1 MEASPPFD
9 PTADSPTLENDP
21 ALGLERRAKFEILF
35 AILLGM
41 FLAAL
46 DQTIVGPVLPRIV
59 TELKGADYYTWVVTA
74 YLLTSTVSIPVY
86 SKLSDVFGRK
96 PMLLAGIGLFLVGS
110 ALSGLSQTMWQLIAF
125 RGLQGLGAGALF
137 PISLAVIGDLFTPA
151 ERAKYQG
158 LFGAVFGIAS
168 LVGPFAGG
176 MLTDNLSWRW
186 IFYVNLPLGL
196 VSLYLIWRLL
206 PTVRQTGARFNLDTA
221 GVVTMA
227 LTIVPILIA
236 LTLAQ
241 NGDWAAPGVIAGFAI
256 GLVSLL
262 AFLVAETRAE
272 DPVIPLSLF
281 RNRTFAVSGAATF
294 LSSFAFGVL
303 IIFLPLW
310 FQVVQGA
317 SSTASGYDLLPFLLG
332 LIVSSVVSG
341 LIVSRT
347 GRYKLLMI
355 GGALVLAVGLAFFT
369 NLRAD
374 TPTPVVWAWMIVA
387 GIGVGPTMTVFT
399 VIVQNAVP
407 FKVMGT
413 ATGDLTLIRQIGT
426 SVGLSISFTVFRNS
440 LSWDLLR
447 TQVIAAGAPASAM
460 AATPPSGF
468 DMGLLTSVGGGS
480 SGGFGQFV
488 SQVPAQFQLAVVD
501 GFHQAFSIALANSMW
516 IVVGAGVLSLGA
528 ALLLKELSLK
538 TTSGAQ
544 DAEAH
549 LNRIAAETVEP

>member
-1 MEASPPFD
+1 MPGPSH
-9 PTADSPTLENDP
+9 P
-21 ALGLERRAKFEILF
+21 AIEVNARARFKILGAVLV
-35 AILLGM
+35 GM
-41 FLAAL
+41 FLGAL
-46 DQTIVGPVLPRIV
+46 DQTIVGPVLPHIS
-59 TELKGADYYTWVVTA
+59 TELKGADYYTWIVTA
-74 YLLTSTVSIPVY
+74 YLLTSTVSIPIY
-86 SKLSDVFGRK
+86 SKLSDIFGRK

-168 LVGPFAGG
+168 LVGPFVGG

-196 VSLYLIWRLL
+196 VSLYLIWHLL
-206 PTVRQTGARFNLDTA
+206 PTVRQTGTRFNLDTA
-221 GVVTMA
+221 GVVTMT

-236 LTLAQ
+236 LTLAED
-241 NGDWAAPGVIAGFAI
+241 GDWAAPGVIACFAI

-262 AFLVAETRAE
+262 AFLVTETRAE

-303 IIFLPLW
+303 IILLPLW

-317 SSTASGYDLLPFLLG
+317 SATASGYDLLPFLLG
-332 LIVSSVVSG
+332 LIVCSVVSG
-341 LIVSRT
+341 IVVSRT
-347 GRYKLLMI
+347 GRFKLLTI
-355 GGALVLAVGLAFFT
+355 GGAVVLAVGLALFT

-374 TPTPVVWAWMIVA
+374 TPTPVLWAWMIVA
-387 GIGVGPTMTVFT
+387 GLGVGPTMTVFT

-407 FKVMGT
+407 FEFMGT
-413 ATGDLTLIRQIGT
+413 ATGDLTLMRQIGT
-426 SVGLSISFTVFRNS
+426 SVGLSIIFTVFRNN

-488 SQVPAQFQLAVVD
+488 SQVPAQFQLAMVD

-516 IVVGAGVLSLGA
+516 IVVGVSVLSLGA
-528 ALLLKELSLK
+528 ALLLKELPLK

-549 LNRIAAETVEP
+549 LNRIAAEALEP

>member
-1 MEASPPFD
+1 MPGPSH
-9 PTADSPTLENDP
+9 P
-21 ALGLERRAKFEILF
+21 AIEVNARARFEILG
-35 AILLGM
+35 AVLVGM
-41 FLAAL
+41 FLGAL
-46 DQTIVGPVLPRIV
+46 DQTIVGPVLPHIS
-59 TELKGADYYTWVVTA
+59 TELKGADYYTWIVTA
-74 YLLTSTVSIPVY
+74 YLLTSTVSIPIY
-86 SKLSDVFGRK
+86 SKLSDIFGRK

-168 LVGPFAGG
+168 LVGPFVGG

-196 VSLYLIWRLL
+196 VSLYLIWHLL
-206 PTVRQTGARFNLDTA
+206 PTVRQTGTRFNLDTA
-221 GVVTMA
+221 GVVTMT

-236 LTLAQ
+236 LTLAED
-241 NGDWAAPGVIAGFAI
+241 GDWAAPGVIACFAI

-262 AFLVAETRAE
+262 AFLVTETRAE

-303 IIFLPLW
+303 IILLPLW

-317 SSTASGYDLLPFLLG
+317 SATASGYDLLPFLLG
-332 LIVSSVVSG
+332 LIVCSVVSG
-341 LIVSRT
+341 IVVSRT
-347 GRYKLLMI
+347 GRYKLLTI
-355 GGALVLAVGLAFFT
+355 GGAVVLAVGLALFT

-374 TPTPVVWAWMIVA
+374 TPTPVLWAWMIVA
-387 GIGVGPTMTVFT
+387 GLGVGPTMTVFT

-407 FKVMGT
+407 FKFMGT
-413 ATGDLTLIRQIGT
+413 ATGDLTLMRQIGT
-426 SVGLSISFTVFRNS
+426 SVGLSIIFTVFRNN

-488 SQVPAQFQLAVVD
+488 SQVPAQFQLAMVD

-516 IVVGAGVLSLGA
+516 IVVGVSVLSLGT
-528 ALLLKELSLK
+528 ALLLKELPLK

-549 LNRIAAETVEP
+549 LNRIAAEALEP

>member
-1 MEASPPFD
+1 MSEESVARPGSPG
-9 PTADSPTLENDP
+9 P
-21 ALGLERRAKFEILF
+21 AHPAIEVSTRAKFEILG
-35 AILLGM
+35 AVLLGM
-41 FLAAL
+41 FLGAL
-46 DQTIVGPVLPRIV
+46 DQTIVGPVLPHIA
-59 TELKGADYYTWVVTA
+59 TDLKGADYYTWVVTA

-137 PISLAVIGDLFTPA
+137 PISLAIIGDLFTPA

-158 LFGAVFGIAS
+158 LFGAVFGVAS

-176 MLTDNLSWRW
+176 MLTDNLSWNW

-196 VSLYLIWRLL
+196 VSLYLIWHLL

-241 NGDWAAPGVIAGFAI
+241 DGDWAAPGVVAGFAI

-262 AFLVAETRAE
+262 AFLFAETRAE
-272 DPVIPLSLF
+272 DPVIPLGLF

-294 LSSFAFGVL
+294 FSSFAFGVL
-303 IIFLPLW
+303 IILLPLW

-317 SSTASGYDLLPFLLG
+317 SSTASGYALMPFLLG
-332 LIVSSVVSG
+332 LIVSSVVTG
-341 LIVSRT
+341 IIVSRT
-347 GRYKLLMI
+347 GRYKLLTI
-355 GGALVLAVGLAFFT
+355 GGAVVLAVGLVFFT

-374 TPTPVVWAWMIVA
+374 TPTPVLWAWMLVA
-387 GIGVGPTMTVFT
+387 GVGVGPTMTVFT

-407 FKVMGT
+407 FKFMGT
-413 ATGDLTLIRQIGT
+413 ATGDLTLMRQIGT
-426 SVGLSISFTVFRNS
+426 SVGLSIAFTVFRNN

-447 TQVIAAGAPASAM
+447 TQVIAAGAPGSVM
-460 AATPPSGF
+460 PATPPPGF
-468 DMGLLTSVGGGS
+468 DMGSLTSVGGGS

-488 SQVPAQFQLAVVD
+488 SQIPAQFQLALVD

-528 ALLLKELSLK
+528 SLLLKELPLK

-549 LNRIAAETVEP
+549 LNRIAAEAVEP

>member
-1 MEASPPFD
+1 MPGPSH
-9 PTADSPTLENDP
+9 P
-21 ALGLERRAKFEILF
+21 AIEVNARARFEILG
-35 AILLGM
+35 AVLVGM
-41 FLAAL
+41 FLGAL
-46 DQTIVGPVLPRIV
+46 DQTIVGPVLPHIS
-59 TELKGADYYTWVVTA
+59 TELKGADYYTWIVTA
-74 YLLTSTVSIPVY
+74 YLLTSTVSIPIY
-86 SKLSDVFGRK
+86 SKLSDIFGRK

-168 LVGPFAGG
+168 LVGPFVGG

-196 VSLYLIWRLL
+196 VSLYLIWHLL
-206 PTVRQTGARFNLDTA
+206 PTVRQTGTRFNLDTA
-221 GVVTMA
+221 GVVTMT

-236 LTLAQ
+236 LTLAED
-241 NGDWAAPGVIAGFAI
+241 GDWAAPGVIACFAI

-262 AFLVAETRAE
+262 AFLVTETRAE

-303 IIFLPLW
+303 IILLPLW

-317 SSTASGYDLLPFLLG
+317 SATASGYDLLPFLLG
-332 LIVSSVVSG
+332 LIVCSVVSG
-341 LIVSRT
+341 IVVSRT
-347 GRYKLLMI
+347 GRYKLLTI
-355 GGALVLAVGLAFFT
+355 GGAVVLAVGLALFT

-374 TPTPVVWAWMIVA
+374 TPTPVLWAWMIVA
-387 GIGVGPTMTVFT
+387 GLGVGPTMTVFT

-407 FKVMGT
+407 FKFMGT
-413 ATGDLTLIRQIGT
+413 ATGDLTLMRQIGT
-426 SVGLSISFTVFRNS
+426 SVGLSIIFTVFRNN

-488 SQVPAQFQLAVVD
+488 SQVPAQFQLAMVD

-516 IVVGAGVLSLGA
+516 IVVGVSVLSLGA
-528 ALLLKELSLK
+528 ALLLKELPLK

-549 LNRIAAETVEP
+549 LNRIAAEALEP

>member
-1 MEASPPFD
+1 
-9 PTADSPTLENDP
+9 
-21 ALGLERRAKFEILF
+21 
-35 AILLGM
+35 M
-41 FLAAL
+41 FLGAL
-46 DQTIVGPVLPRIV
+46 DQTIVGPVLPHIT

-74 YLLTSTVSIPVY
+74 YLITSTVSIPVY
-86 SKLSDVFGRK
+86 SKLSDIFGRK
-96 PMLLAGIGLFLVGS
+96 PMLMAGIGLFLVGS

-158 LFGAVFGIAS
+158 LFGAVFGIAF
-168 LVGPFAGG
+168 LVGPFVGG
-176 MLTDNLSWRW
+176 MLTDNLSWHW

-206 PTVRQTGARFNLDTA
+206 PTVRQAGARFNLDIA
-221 GVVTMA
+221 GVLTMA
-227 LTIVPILIA
+227 LAVVPILIA
-236 LTLAQ
+236 LTLAE
-241 NGDWAAPGVIAGFAI
+241 NGDWTAPGVIGGFAI
-256 GLVSLL
+256 GLVSFV

-281 RNRTFAVSGAATF
+281 RDRTFTISSAATF
-294 LSSFAFGVL
+294 FSSFGFAVVV
-303 IIFLPLW
+303 IFLPLW
-310 FQVVQGA
+310 FQVVQGS
-317 SSTASGYDLLPFLLG
+317 SSTASGYALMPFLLG

-347 GRYKLLMI
+347 GRYKLLTI
-355 GGALVLAVGLAFFT
+355 AGAAMLAVGLALFT

-374 TPTPVVWAWMIVA
+374 TSTPVLWAWMIVA
-387 GIGVGPTMTVFT
+387 GVGVGPSMTVFT

-407 FKVMGT
+407 FKFMGT
-413 ATGDLTLIRQIGT
+413 ATGDLTLMRQIGT
-426 SVGLSISFTVFRNS
+426 SVGLSIGFTIFRNN
-440 LSWDLLR
+440 LSWGLLR

-460 AATPPSGF
+460 PANPPSGF
-468 DMGLLTSVGGGS
+468 DIGSLTSVGGGS

-488 SQVPAQFQLAVVD
+488 SQVPAQFQLAMVD

-516 IVVGAGVLSLGA
+516 IAVGTSVLSLA
-528 ALLLKELSLK
+528 AVLLLKELPLR

-549 LNRIAAETVEP
+549 LNRIAAEAVEL

>member
-1 MEASPPFD
+1 MSEESVAGPGMPGPSH
-9 PTADSPTLENDP
+9 P
-21 ALGLERRAKFEILF
+21 AIEVNARARFEILG
-35 AILLGM
+35 AVLVGM
-41 FLAAL
+41 FLGAL
-46 DQTIVGPVLPRIV
+46 DQTIVGPVLPHIS
-59 TELKGADYYTWVVTA
+59 TELKGADYYTWIVTA
-74 YLLTSTVSIPVY
+74 YLLTSTVSIPIY
-86 SKLSDVFGRK
+86 SKLSDIFGRK

-168 LVGPFAGG
+168 LVGPFVGG

-196 VSLYLIWRLL
+196 VSLYLIWHLL
-206 PTVRQTGARFNLDTA
+206 PTVRQTGTRFNLDTA
-221 GVVTMA
+221 GVVTMT

-236 LTLAQ
+236 LTLAED
-241 NGDWAAPGVIAGFAI
+241 GDWAAPGVIACFAI

-262 AFLVAETRAE
+262 AFLVTETRAE

-303 IIFLPLW
+303 IILLPLW

-317 SSTASGYDLLPFLLG
+317 SATASGYDLLPFLLG
-332 LIVSSVVSG
+332 LIVCSVVSG
-341 LIVSRT
+341 IVVSRT
-347 GRYKLLMI
+347 GRYKLLTI
-355 GGALVLAVGLAFFT
+355 GGAVVLAVGLALFT

-374 TPTPVVWAWMIVA
+374 TPTPVLWAWMIVA
-387 GIGVGPTMTVFT
+387 GLGVGPTMTVFT

-407 FKVMGT
+407 FKFMGT
-413 ATGDLTLIRQIGT
+413 ATGDLTLMRQIGT
-426 SVGLSISFTVFRNS
+426 SVGLSIIFTVFRNN

-488 SQVPAQFQLAVVD
+488 SQVPAQFQLAMVD

-516 IVVGAGVLSLGA
+516 IVVGVSVLSLGA
-528 ALLLKELSLK
+528 ALLLKELPLK

-549 LNRIAAETVEP
+549 LNRIAAEALEP

>member
-1 MEASPPFD
+1 MPGPSH
-9 PTADSPTLENDP
+9 P
-21 ALGLERRAKFEILF
+21 AIEVNARARFEILG
-35 AILLGM
+35 AVLVGM
-41 FLAAL
+41 FLGAL
-46 DQTIVGPVLPRIV
+46 DQTIVGPVLPHIS
-59 TELKGADYYTWVVTA
+59 TELKGADYYTWIVTA
-74 YLLTSTVSIPVY
+74 YLLTSTVSIPIY
-86 SKLSDVFGRK
+86 SKLSDIFGRK

-168 LVGPFAGG
+168 LVGPFVGG

-196 VSLYLIWRLL
+196 VSLYLIWHLL
-206 PTVRQTGARFNLDTA
+206 PTVRQTGTRFNLDTA
-221 GVVTMA
+221 GVVTMT

-236 LTLAQ
+236 LTLAED
-241 NGDWAAPGVIAGFAI
+241 GDWAAPGVIACFAI

-262 AFLVAETRAE
+262 AFLVTETRAE

-303 IIFLPLW
+303 IILLPLW

-317 SSTASGYDLLPFLLG
+317 SATASGYDLLPFLLG
-332 LIVSSVVSG
+332 LIVCSVVSG
-341 LIVSRT
+341 IVVSRT
-347 GRYKLLMI
+347 GRYKLLTI
-355 GGALVLAVGLAFFT
+355 GGAVVLAVGLALFT

-374 TPTPVVWAWMIVA
+374 TPTPVLWAWMIVA
-387 GIGVGPTMTVFT
+387 GLGVGPTMTVFT

-407 FKVMGT
+407 FKFMGT
-413 ATGDLTLIRQIGT
+413 ATGDLTLMRQIGT
-426 SVGLSISFTVFRNS
+426 SVGLSIIFTVFRNN

-460 AATPPSGF
+460 AATPPSEF

-488 SQVPAQFQLAVVD
+488 SHVPAQFQLAMVD

-516 IVVGAGVLSLGA
+516 IVVGVSVLSLGA
-528 ALLLKELSLK
+528 ALLLKELPLK

-549 LNRIAAETVEP
+549 LNRIAAEALEP